1 MDCDQL
7 YRVKKE
13 DIVQLKELLTECF
26 ESDPLYCRLIPD
38 KKKRVR
44 LLPRLFACDMEEL
57 LKTCQIYAD
66 SQEIRGIIV
75 VEDEAESIP
84 SLRKY
89 ISEAA
94 ASLKTDGYLIKEDPS
109 FRTFWNF
116 YQGRDYL
123 NSKWTETLNIQSRLH
138 IIYLAVRPTMQHR
151 GISANLL
158 KEAIR
163 YADKNKRMISLE
175 THNEKN
181 VSFYRHFGFEL
192 YEIVETLY
200 DLKQFCMIR
209 ESKNV

>member
-1 MDCDQL
+1 
-7 YRVKKE
+7 
-13 DIVQLKELLTECF
+13 
-26 ESDPLYCRLIPD
+26 
-38 KKKRVR
+38 
-44 LLPRLFACDMEEL
+44 
-57 LKTCQIYAD
+57 
-66 SQEIRGIIV
+66 
-75 VEDEAESIP
+75 
-84 SLRKY
+84 
-89 ISEAA
+89 
-94 ASLKTDGYLIKEDPS
+94 
-109 FRTFWNF
+109 
-116 YQGRDYL
+116 
-123 NSKWTETLNIQSRLH
+123 
-138 IIYLAVRPTMQHR
+138 MQHR